1 MRKLLLIVFLVAAFV
16 VPASAT
22 WTLVQQFISPAN
34 CTPGVLTCSISVSS
48 TGSGNVI
55 VVWIEINGVGA
66 VPTTIS
72 AVTGGGAYTLG
83 STFGCNTFVSSHAID
98 CALTLSSTSGATTIA
113 ITRSNNTGAPQFKV
127 GGAEKY
133 LSGSVILTFGDK
145 DPQDIC
151 RALCEFSK
159 TNEKWKSAGVI
170 FEGQVFGE
178 DFIKQLSKLPSRK
191 ELLTQLVLRMNSPI
205 QGFANVLGALTRN
218 LVVALEEVRKKKAAA
233 GAAS

>member
-1 MRKLLLIVFLVAAFV
+1 MPSFEKELMFKEIVKEFEKSPYA
-16 VPASAT
+16 
-22 WTLVQQFISPAN
+22 FISN
-34 CTPGVLTCSISVSS
+34 LDGVSVLDISTARRSLEKVSRRS
-48 TGSGNVI
+48 LMVK
-55 VVWIEINGVGA
+55 
-66 VPTTIS
+66 
-72 AVTGGGAYTLG
+72 
-83 STFGCNTFVSSHAID
+83 HAMARKIF
-98 CALTLSSTSGATTIA
+98 T
-113 ITRSNNTGAPQFKV
+113 QFKV

-133 LSGSVILTFGDK
+133 LSGSVIITFGDK
-145 DPQDIC
+145 DPQDIS
-151 RALCEFSK
+151 RKLCEFSK

-170 FEGQVFGE
+170 FEGQVYGE